1 MIICLVCSTLIL
13 VDSNFVDEDWDA
25 EDGGTVT
32 LSQNVPH
39 KNHQQQHN
47 NHHYAAESKGLSE
60 DRAHSKDSDF
70 DDNHY
75 SNNNSNSRNYPST
88 VRADPN
94 WLDENFDDA

>member
-1 MIICLVCSTLIL
+1 
-13 VDSNFVDEDWDA
+13 VDEDWDA

-39 KNHQQQHN
+39 KNHNN
-47 NHHYAAESKGLSE
+47 NHHHVAEAKGLSE
-60 DRAHSKDSDF
+60 DRAHSKDNDF
-70 DDNHY
+70 DDNNY
-75 SNNNSNSRNYPST
+75 SNSNHPSTATHGNSSSNSRNYPST